1 MSAVLVLVLRL
12 LMAAA
17 LYAFLGL
24 ALYMLWQELRQHAEM
39 LTLLR
44 IPTLILNS
52 GQESHTFQKA
62 DVLLGR
68 ALGNDLRLDDPTV
81 SAYHARLSFHH
92 GHWWVEDLHST
103 NGTALNGE
111 RIQTATVL
119 VDGDSLQIGAVT
131 VHVKILPITR

>member
-1 MSAVLVLVLRL
+1 MSALVVLVLRV

-24 ALYMLWQELRQHAEM
+24 ALYTLWQDLRQRGEM
-39 LTLLR
+39 LALLR
-44 IPTLILNS
+44 VPTLILTTEQGS
-52 GQESHTFQKA
+52 LTFQKG

-68 ALGNDLRLDDPTV
+68 ALGSDFRLDDPTV

-111 RIQTATVL
+111 RIQTETIL
-119 VDGDSLQIGAVT
+119 VDGDTLQIGAVT
-131 VHVKILPITR
+131 VAVKILPITR

>member
-1 MSAVLVLVLRL
+1 MSAFLVLVLRL

-24 ALYMLWQELRQHAEM
+24 ALYTLWQDLNQHAKM

-62 DVLLGR
+62 DVLIGR
-68 ALGNDLRLDDPTV
+68 APGNDFRLDDPTV

-92 GHWWVEDLHST
+92 GHWWVEDLRST

-111 RIQTATVL
+111 RLQTATVL
-119 VDGDSLQIGAVT
+119 VDGDSLQIGAMT
-131 VHVKILPITR
+131 VYVKILPITR